1 MIRIIGLTGLAMLAF
16 AANSVLA
23 RQALGAGQLDA
34 AGFTAIRLLA
44 GAVTLGLLVGLSR
57 AARWRQIASLG
68 TAQQAAALFG
78 YALAFSLAYV
88 LLGAG
93 MGALVLFVSVQF
105 GMIARGLIAGDRP
118 GALEWLG
125 LVVALG
131 AFVYLISPGLSAP
144 DPLGTLLMVVSGLC
158 WAAYSLL
165 GRGSTRPLADA
176 AGSFVRC
183 VPFALILLIFG
194 LVWQL
199 PSPLGVALAIASGAI
214 TSGLGYAIWY
224 AVLPL
229 LTRTRAAVVQLSVPV
244 IAAAIAVPVLGEAV
258 TPRLLIASIIIL
270 GGIAIAILGAGR
282 RRQL

>member
-1 MIRIIGLTGLAMLAF
+1 MLKIIGLTGLAMLAF

-23 RQALGAGQLDA
+23 RQALGGGEMDP

-44 GAVTLGLLVGLSR
+44 GAATLALLVGFAR
-57 AARWRQIASLG
+57 AANWRQITSLG
-68 TAQQAAALFG
+68 TWQQAAALFG

-105 GMIARGLIAGDRP
+105 GMIARGLFAGDRP

-144 DPLGTLLMVVSGLC
+144 DPLGTVLMVISGLC

-165 GRGSTRPLADA
+165 GRRSSRPLADA

-183 VPFALILLIFG
+183 VPFAIILLG
-194 LVWQL
+194 LGLAWQV
-199 PSPLGVALAIASGAI
+199 PSPAGVGLAIASGAI

-229 LTRTRAAVVQLSVPV
+229 LTRTRAAIVQLSVPV
-244 IAAAIAVPVLGEAV
+244 IAAIIAVPVLGEAV
-258 TPRLLIASIIIL
+258 TPRLLIASLVIL

-282 RRQL
+282 RRTV